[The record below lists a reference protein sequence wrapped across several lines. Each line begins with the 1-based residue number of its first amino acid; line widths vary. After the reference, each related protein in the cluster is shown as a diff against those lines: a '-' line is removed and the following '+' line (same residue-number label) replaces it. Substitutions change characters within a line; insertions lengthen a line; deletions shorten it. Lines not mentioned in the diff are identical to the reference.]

1 MVFEVDNTTEKLIN
15 ELQESIRTT
24 IGTLQQGQAEIKQ
37 TLGRMACIV
46 DEAASAEQADS
57 IATTLDKTNASI
69 KQLATTELVSQ
80 SLHEIALLQSLV
92 KENNEASKAANE
104 DRLML
109 QEGIQKLSVM
119 IQALSEQELNHLN
132 NVNRSLQSIS
142 DILQKA
148 LSEISTTAEAISNN
162 QGNLRAIATYLS
174 LPGYKRFFKGMEALQ
189 DETLQ

>member
-1 MVFEVDNTTEKLIN
+1 
-15 ELQESIRTT
+15 
-24 IGTLQQGQAEIKQ
+24 
-37 TLGRMACIV
+37 
-46 DEAASAEQADS
+46 
-57 IATTLDKTNASI
+57 
-69 KQLATTELVSQ
+69 
-80 SLHEIALLQSLV
+80 
-92 KENNEASKAANE
+92 
-104 DRLML
+104 ML